1 MDQHLRAV
9 SRVYGPET
17 WDLYR
22 FLDRSL
28 APRGPDAMHALA
40 MTYLTPGST
49 ILDVG
54 CRDGAHLIRLVRAS
68 HAAGIGLDPVGRLV
82 EQARRDVDAARLND
96 RLQIVRGV
104 AQHLPIVDGR
114 IDLVWLRDVVEV
126 LDDLERALAEVARV
140 LCAGGYALVYS
151 VFVTDLL
158 EPNERR
164 MLDRNLANV
173 PTNLV
178 EPRVEAAFARAGL
191 SIARKDVIGTE
202 WREYAEE
209 HEPRIARELLHLAR
223 LRRQRDQI
231 VREFGA
237 DIYLHVEANLHW
249 SVFQFLGK
257 LQPILYLLR
266 R

>member
-9 SRVYGPET
+9 SRVYGPKT

-40 MTYLTPGST
+40 MTYLTPGAT

-54 CRDGAHLIRLVRAS
+54 CRDGAHLIRLAAAS
-68 HAAGIGLDPVGRLV
+68 QATGIGLDPVERLA
-82 EQARRDVDAARLND
+82 EQARRAVARARLND

-104 AQHLPIVDGR
+104 AQHLPVADGR
-114 IDLVWLRDVVEV
+114 VDLVWLRDVVEL

-140 LCAGGYALVYS
+140 LRTGGYALVYT

-164 MLDRNLANV
+164 MLDRHLANV
-173 PTNLV
+173 PANLV
-178 EPRVEAAFARAGL
+178 EPGAEAAFARAGL
-191 SIARKDVIGTE
+191 TVARKELIGTE

-209 HEPRIARELLHLAR
+209 HEPRIARELLQLAR

-231 VREFGA
+231 VRQVGA
-237 DIYLHVEANLHW
+237 DIYHHVEANLHW

-257 LQPILYLLR
+257 LQPTLYLLR